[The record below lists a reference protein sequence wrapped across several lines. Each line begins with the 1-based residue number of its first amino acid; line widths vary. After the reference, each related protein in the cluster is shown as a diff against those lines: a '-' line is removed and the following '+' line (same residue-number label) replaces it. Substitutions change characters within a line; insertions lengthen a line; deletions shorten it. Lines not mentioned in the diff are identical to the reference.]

1 MNVGDIVII
10 TATFVNDRFDL
21 KDRCGMIVDVS
32 PVPMMAERGSAFIV
46 HVSCEGYT
54 NRFCMRE
61 KDMAVINESR

>member
-1 MNVGDIVII
+1 VNVGDIVVI

-32 PVPMMAERGSAFIV
+32 PVPMMAERGSAFVV
-46 HVSCEGYT
+46 HISCEGYT

-61 KDMAVINESR
+61 KDMVVISESR

>member
-32 PVPMMAERGSAFIV
+32 PVPMMAERGSAFVV
-46 HVSCEGYT
+46 HIS
-54 NRFCMRE
+54 
-61 KDMAVINESR
+61 

>member
-21 KDRCGMIVDVS
+21 KGRCGMIVGVS
-32 PVPMMAERGSAFIV
+32 PVPMMAERGSAFVV
-46 HVSCEGYT
+46 HVNCEGYT

-61 KDMAVINESR
+61 KDMAVISER